1 VAAHADRRESD
12 LAVIPQETLD
22 LWKATGSGGAGTDG
36 AGGSA
41 GDKTTPWSLSP
52 LLLLLLLL
60 VALAE
65 SVVANGYLRAPE
77 ERQEGA
83 RKEAA

>member
-1 VAAHADRRESD
+1 M
-12 LAVIPQETLD
+12 AVIPQETLD
-22 LWKATGSGGAGTDG
+22 LWKGTGSGGTGSDG
-36 AGGSA
+36 AGGT
-41 GDKTTPWSLSP
+41 GEQKTSPWSLAP

-65 SVVANGYLRAPE
+65 SVVANGYLRAPDD
-77 ERQEGA
+77 RQEGA